1 MNTTADSVP
10 TSEKPLT
17 EVERVVDTFVAPSK
31 TFTDIRRNANWVV
44 PWLLMSIFGLAMVFV
59 VDKKLGM
66 ETAYENQLRLS
77 PKQMDKIDAMPA
89 DQKAKTMR
97 LGATITKYFAY
108 GSPLLTI
115 IFVGIVAAVLMA
127 TFNFGFGAEV
137 KFKQSMAISMYAFL
151 PSIIK
156 SLIAIGVVGMGGAE
170 GFTFQNPVASNL
182 GGLVDPN
189 SSHFL
194 YLILSSID
202 IFNIWILILTGI
214 GYSCIT
220 RVKRGTCMAV
230 VFGWWAVVSLVGAGI
245 GALFA

>member
-1 MNTTADSVP
+1 MSTAPDLAP
-10 TSEKPLT
+10 IADKPLT

-31 TFTDIRRNANWVV
+31 TFTEIRHNASWWL
-44 PWLLMSIFGLAMVFV
+44 PWLLISIFGVAMVFT

-77 PKQMDKIDAMPA
+77 PKQMDKIDQMPA
-89 DQKAKTMR
+89 DQKAKTMQ
-97 LGATITKYFAY
+97 LGAKITSYFAY

-115 IFVGIVAAVLMA
+115 IAAAIFGGVLLA
-127 TFNFGFGAEV
+127 TFNFGFSAEV
-137 KFKQSMAISMYAFL
+137 KFKQAMAISMFAFL

-156 SLIAIGVVGMGGAE
+156 ALIAIGVVGMGAAE
-170 GFTFQNPVASNL
+170 GFTFQNQVASNL

-194 YLILSSID
+194 YSILLSID
-202 IFNIWILILTGI
+202 IFTIWTLILTGI

-220 RVKRGTCMAV
+220 RVKRGTCMGV
-230 VFGWWAVVSLVGAGI
+230 VFGWWVVVTLAGAGI